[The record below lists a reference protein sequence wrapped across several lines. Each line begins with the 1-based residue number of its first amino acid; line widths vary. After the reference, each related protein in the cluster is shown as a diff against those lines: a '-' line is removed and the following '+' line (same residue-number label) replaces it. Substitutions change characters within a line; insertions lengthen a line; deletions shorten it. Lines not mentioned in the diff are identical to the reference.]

1 MGRTGAFLV
10 MMLLFLGCTE
20 IPDCQD
26 TRYPIAQVRFYSYE
40 DQRLTSVIFDSVFVI
55 GNDQPLYE
63 GDTLSEVDLRFDP
76 FSDEATY
83 LFYADSTVDTLVLSY
98 RSKLALENTD
108 CGPIQYFYDLE
119 PLTSSFDSVALIST
133 IADLKVDTNV
143 EVYR

>member
-10 MMLLFLGCTE
+10 MILLFLGCTE

-26 TRYPIAQVRFYSYE
+26 TRYPIAQVRFFSLE
-40 DQRLTSVIFDSVFVI
+40 SGNRLSVNFDSVFVVGSEI
-55 GNDQPLYE
+55 PLYQ
-63 GDTLSEVDLRFDP
+63 DTVLSELSLRLDP
-76 FSDEATY
+76 LADEASY
-83 LFYADSTVDTLVLSY
+83 IFYADSTVHTLELSY

-119 PLTSSFDSVALIST
+119 PLTSSFDSVVLIST